1 MSFRRFS
8 VSIVMVLVVLGV
20 VASAQVEVSTATVP
34 RLIRINGSARDE
46 AGKPL
51 AGNHGI
57 TFTLYQDEAG
67 QLTVWQETQN
77 LPLDS
82 AGRFSVLLGAT
93 NEAGLPLE
101 IFSAGAARW
110 LGIRPDGQAEQ
121 PRILLLSVAYA
132 LKAADT
138 EMLGGRPASAYLL
151 AETQNTPMQSAS
163 GQATPQILNPG
174 QGTILMSPV
183 PQTACSSITS
193 DGTATA
199 NQITKFTT
207 ACNIENS
214 TIYESG
220 SNVGIGNTSPAAVL
234 DVSGTAIIRGSLSA
248 LAGAVMPPTGT
259 ATTSQGYVS
268 NPLDIEASLYNS
280 SLSKAATYVWRWEA
294 EPSGNDSSD
303 TNATLNLLYGVTGDL
318 VETGVSVANTG
329 VITFASGQTFPG
341 AGNGTVTS
349 VATGAGLTGGPI
361 TKTGTISIPS
371 AGVTNAMLANPSV
384 TITAGS
390 GLSGGG
396 TVALGNTITLT
407 NTAPSLG
414 GTVTSVASGTGLT
427 GGPITS
433 SGTLS
438 LNTTYTN
445 GLYLQLAG
453 GTLTGALSGTSAAFS
468 GALSGS
474 TGTFSGIMSAAG
486 ALLPD
491 TGTATA
497 SKGFISN
504 PFDLQASSYSSKS
517 AAAVTQDFRWQAEP
531 TGNDT
536 SSPSGSLNL
545 LFGSNGTAPAETGFS
560 IASTGLVSFASG
572 QTFPGTG
579 NGTVTNVATGAG
591 LTGGPITGTGTI
603 SIPSAGVTNTM
614 LANPSV
620 TITAGAGLSGGG
632 TVALG
637 NTITLTNTAPSLGGT
652 VTSVSSGTGLSGGPI
667 TSSGSLS
674 LNTSYTNGLYLQLL
688 GGTLTGA
695 LSGTS
700 AAFRGALSASTGTF
714 SGTVSEAG
722 AVLPDTGTATAS
734 KGFISNPFDFQA
746 SAFSSKT
753 SAAVTQDFRWQ
764 AEPTGNDTS
773 SPSGSLNLLFG
784 SNGTAPAETWLT
796 IASNGLVTF
805 ASGQTFPGSGGSGTV
820 TSVATGAGLT
830 GGPITGTGTISIPS
844 AGVTNTMLANN
855 SVTIT
860 AGSGLSGGGSVPLGG
875 TITLTNSA
883 PSLGGTVT
891 SVSSGTGLTGGPI
904 TSSGSLSLNTSYT
917 NGLYLQLLGGTLTG
931 ALSGTS
937 AAFSGGVSASTGMF
951 SGTVSEAGAV
961 LPDTGTATAT
971 QGFNSNPFDLQAS
984 AFSSTTAAGVTQ
996 DFRWQA
1002 EPAGNDTS
1010 SPSGTLNLLF
1020 GSNGT
1025 SPAETGL
1032 SIASNGQITFASGQT
1047 FPGGSGSGTVTS
1059 VATGAG
1065 LTGGPIT
1072 STGTISIP
1080 PAGVTNSMLAN
1091 NFVTIAAGS
1100 GLSGGGTVALGGTVT
1115 LTNTAS
1121 GGTVTSVATGA
1132 GLTGGPI
1139 TSTGTIS
1146 IPAAGITNG
1155 MLANNSVTIAAGSGL
1170 SGGGTVALGGTVT
1183 LASNLSGTPDGI
1195 AYFSNPTSLV
1205 STPAPTNGQVLI
1217 GSTGTVPAL
1226 GTLTAGQ
1233 NINIT
1238 NGPGSVTISALGGGT
1253 ATLPFFVT
1261 GGQHTGG
1268 TQATTANVTKLWG
1281 FLLPYN
1287 VTTTQVTY
1295 DVATAD
1301 NTTHDYDIG
1310 IFDNSGNLV
1319 LDIGPTPG
1327 TAFAPA
1333 KAFET
1338 LAWTQGSTSLAAG
1351 RYYLAITTNCT
1362 TACAKVEAAT
1372 TYVSFAIGLSA
1383 GASAGGALPTTITPP
1398 ADVWTTGVQPTV
1410 VIH

>member
-1 MSFRRFS
+1 VSFRRFS

-700 AAFRGALSASTGTF
+700 AAF
-714 SGTVSEAG
+714 
-722 AVLPDTGTATAS
+722 
-734 KGFISNPFDFQA
+734 
-746 SAFSSKT
+746 
-753 SAAVTQDFRWQ
+753 
-764 AEPTGNDTS
+764 
-773 SPSGSLNLLFG
+773 
-784 SNGTAPAETWLT
+784 
-796 IASNGLVTF
+796 
-805 ASGQTFPGSGGSGTV
+805 
-820 TSVATGAGLT
+820 
-830 GGPITGTGTISIPS
+830 
-844 AGVTNTMLANN
+844 
-855 SVTIT
+855 
-860 AGSGLSGGGSVPLGG
+860 
-875 TITLTNSA
+875 
-883 PSLGGTVT
+883 
-891 SVSSGTGLTGGPI
+891 
-904 TSSGSLSLNTSYT
+904 
-917 NGLYLQLLGGTLTG
+917 
-931 ALSGTS
+931 
-937 AAFSGGVSASTGMF
+937 SGGVSASTGMF

-1233 NINIT
+1233 NIDIT

-1398 ADVWTTGVQPTV
+1398 ADVWSTGAQPTV

>member
-1 MSFRRFS
+1 
-8 VSIVMVLVVLGV
+8 
-20 VASAQVEVSTATVP
+20 
-34 RLIRINGSARDE
+34 
-46 AGKPL
+46 
-51 AGNHGI
+51 
-57 TFTLYQDEAG
+57 
-67 QLTVWQETQN
+67 
-77 LPLDS
+77 
-82 AGRFSVLLGAT
+82 
-93 NEAGLPLE
+93 
-101 IFSAGAARW
+101 
-110 LGIRPDGQAEQ
+110 
-121 PRILLLSVAYA
+121 
-132 LKAADT
+132 
-138 EMLGGRPASAYLL
+138 
-151 AETQNTPMQSAS
+151 
-163 GQATPQILNPG
+163 
-174 QGTILMSPV
+174 
-183 PQTACSSITS
+183 
-193 DGTATA
+193 
-199 NQITKFTT
+199 
-207 ACNIENS
+207 
-214 TIYESG
+214 
-220 SNVGIGNTSPAAVL
+220 
-234 DVSGTAIIRGSLSA
+234 
-248 LAGAVMPPTGT
+248 
-259 ATTSQGYVS
+259 
-268 NPLDIEASLYNS
+268 
-280 SLSKAATYVWRWEA
+280 
-294 EPSGNDSSD
+294 
-303 TNATLNLLYGVTGDL
+303 
-318 VETGVSVANTG
+318 
-329 VITFASGQTFPG
+329 
-341 AGNGTVTS
+341 
-349 VATGAGLTGGPI
+349 
-361 TKTGTISIPS
+361 
-371 AGVTNAMLANPSV
+371 
-384 TITAGS
+384 
-390 GLSGGG
+390 
-396 TVALGNTITLT
+396 
-407 NTAPSLG
+407 
-414 GTVTSVASGTGLT
+414 VASGTGLT

-700 AAFRGALSASTGTF
+700 AAFSGALSASTGTF

-784 SNGTAPAETWLT
+784 SNGTAPAETGLT